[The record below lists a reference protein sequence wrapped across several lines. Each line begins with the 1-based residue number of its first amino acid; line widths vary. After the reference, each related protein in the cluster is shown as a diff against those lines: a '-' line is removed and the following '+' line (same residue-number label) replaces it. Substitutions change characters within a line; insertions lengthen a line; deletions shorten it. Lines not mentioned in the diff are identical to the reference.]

1 MPAQPSTE
9 ASAPAPVSDYALLRA
24 LACDVATSAAE
35 MIRKRRTE
43 VFASPSDRRADGDS
57 VRSKTSETDPVTIV
71 DVESETLIRESLA
84 RLRPGDGFLGEEAT
98 GNTEPASETGVVW
111 VVDPIDGT
119 VNFLYGVPA
128 YAVSIA
134 AQVDGKTV
142 AGAVVDVPQGWVYSA
157 ARGEGATVWRP
168 DHGSKE
174 LRVSETESVG
184 MALVSTGFGYQAE
197 RRIAQARLAGSL
209 LPVVRDLRRIG
220 AAALDLCLVAA
231 GSLDAHVEHGLN
243 PWDFAAGGLIAEE
256 AGALVRVP
264 PTSARS
270 PQGELVLVA
279 TPKVYH
285 ELSAVLEELGFLGP
299 IA

>member
-1 MPAQPSTE
+1 MSVP
-9 ASAPAPVSDYALLRA
+9 DYALLRD

-35 MIRKRRTE
+35 MIRRRRAE
-43 VFASPSDRRADGDS
+43 VFASSDDRGEGS
-57 VRSKTSETDPVTIV
+57 VRSKTSETDPVTVV

-98 GNTEPASETGVVW
+98 GNTEGTSETGVVW

-134 AQVDGKTV
+134 AQVDGRTV

-157 ARGEGATVWRP
+157 ARGQGATVQRA
-168 DHGSKE
+168 DQGTRE
-174 LRVSETESVG
+174 LRVSATESLG
-184 MALVSTGFGYQAE
+184 MALVSTGFGYKAE
-197 RRIAQARLAGSL
+197 RRIAQARLAGTL
-209 LPVVRDLRRIG
+209 LPIVRDLRRIG

-231 GSLDAHVEHGLN
+231 GGLDAHVEHGLN
-243 PWDFAAGGLIAEE
+243 PWDFAAGSLIAEE
-256 AGALVRVP
+256 AGALVRIP

-270 PQGELVLVA
+270 DQGELVLVA

-285 ELSAVLEELGFLGP
+285 ELASVLEELGFLES